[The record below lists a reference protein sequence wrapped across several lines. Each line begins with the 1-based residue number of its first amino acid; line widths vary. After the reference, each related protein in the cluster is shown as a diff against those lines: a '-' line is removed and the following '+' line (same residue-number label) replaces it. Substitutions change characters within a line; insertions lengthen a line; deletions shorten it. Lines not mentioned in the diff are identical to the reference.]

1 MKLSSF
7 FFFLVAVQIVSAQ
20 NNNVSFVNPFIGTGG
35 HGHTF
40 PGATVPF
47 GMVQLSPD
55 TRTEGWDGAS
65 GYHFDDSTVLGFSHT
80 HLNGTGISDFC
91 DVLLTPSVSGS
102 FKPLRFNHKDET
114 AKAGYFKT
122 IVYDENGEKIEVELT
137 SSERV
142 GFHRY
147 RFPKNVKNI
156 TFVVTLNKRNKLT
169 GSIQKVNNQSIKG
182 NFITTAWA
190 KNRHLAFGM
199 ETNLPFN
206 YLEKPNDNKRYLTF
220 DVSKTHELLIKV
232 ALSPVS
238 EANAFENM
246 KSEINHWDFEKPRK
260 EAEQKWA
267 KYLNRIQIEGSTE
280 QKTIFYTALY
290 HTMIHPSVW
299 QDVNGDYRGLDNK
312 IHNVKGFAYHS
323 IFSLWDT
330 YRGAHPLYTIV
341 CPEKV
346 SDFVNSFI
354 DDFEKTGHLPM
365 WNFPGSET
373 WCMIGNHAIPV
384 IADAYLKG
392 IKGFDAEK
400 ALKAMV
406 GTANRDSLGL
416 KQYRIHG
423 YIPADT
429 EGESVSKTLENAYD
443 DYCIAQMAKA
453 MGKNDMYETFI
464 RRSQN
469 WKNQFNPKTGFFQA
483 KMNETFVEP
492 FEPRE
497 VNFHFTEGNAWQYAF
512 AVQHDIEGLIETLG
526 GKAAFEAKLDAFFS
540 ADSKTT
546 GRDQADITGLI
557 GQYAHG
563 NEPSHHITYL
573 YNYVGRPDKTQSL
586 VKKILNEFYKNAPDG
601 LIGNED
607 CGQMSAWYVLSSMG
621 IYPSNPCGGTYEL
634 GSPLFSSEL
643 INKDGIKLSIN
654 VRGISEK
661 NIFVKSFGIS
671 SGSNFASNDTITSLQ
686 LTHDLFES
694 DFRAIA
700 ITMSDTYTNS
710 RINNSRIPRMMLQ
723 SEYIDNGF
731 GLMPKY
737 DLTKIDRIIP
747 MPYVAKGT
755 KLFKKKQTIEL
766 ACGEKG
772 ADIYFSTDG
781 TTPSLKYTK
790 PIEIQQTTS
799 LRFVAKNGQKQSNE
813 AKATFKES
821 SYGFPIQLKNPPAPQ
836 YSGNSDNPLADGE
849 RGNEH
854 WQLGGWQGFEG
865 IDLEV
870 VMDLKEV
877 KSFKRLALSCAQD
890 QNAWIFFPSE
900 IQFFTSEDGKN
911 YTESGRVR
919 PKIDE
924 NPDGVQMREF
934 EIKKSNKARYI
945 KIVAKPL
952 IPIPDWHK
960 GAGGKGWIFTDEIIV
975 E

>member
-102 FKPLRFNHKDET
+102 FKPLRFSHKDET

-147 RFPKNVKNI
+147 RFPQNVKNI

-312 IHNVKGFAYHS
+312 IHNAKGFAYHS

-453 MGKNDMYETFI
+453 MGKNDIYETFI

-512 AVQHDIEGLIETLG
+512 AVQHDIKGLIETLG

-621 IYPSNPCGGTYEL
+621 IYPSNPCGVPYQIGFQLY
-634 GSPLFSSEL
+634 
-643 INKDGIKLSIN
+643 
-654 VRGISEK
+654 K
-661 NIFVKSFGIS
+661 NPKIS
-671 SGSNFASNDTITSLQ
+671 SGYNNNQLDFTATNGTGKARIKISTLKDNFGVEQLDSVQTPKISPSL
-686 LTHDLFES
+686 S
-694 DFRAIA
+694 
-700 ITMSDTYTNS
+700 
-710 RINNSRIPRMMLQ
+710 
-723 SEYIDNGF
+723 
-731 GLMPKY
+731 
-737 DLTKIDRIIP
+737 IIP

-790 PIEIQQTTS
+790 LIEIQQTTS

>member
-1 MKLSSF
+1 MKTGF
-7 FFFLVAVQIVSAQ
+7 FFSLFCWAHLLIAQ
-20 NNNVSFVNPFIGTGG
+20 NNNTQFVNPFIGTGG

-47 GMVQLSPD
+47 GMVQVSPD
-55 TRTEGWDGAS
+55 TRTEGWDAAS
-65 GYHFDDSTVLGFSHT
+65 GYHYDDSTVLGFSHT

-91 DVLLTPSVSGS
+91 DVLVTPSVSGS
-102 FKPLRFNHKDET
+102 LKPLRFSHKDEI
-114 AKAGYFKT
+114 AKTGYFKT
-122 IVYDENGEKIEVELT
+122 VVYDSLGEKIDVELT

-147 RFPKNVKNI
+147 RFSKNTKAIYLVINKN
-156 TFVVTLNKRNKLT
+156 LRNKILAPDHL
-169 GSIQKVNNQSIKG
+169 GYDAALGENQIEDS
-182 NFITTAWA
+182 FTSDAWA
-190 KNRHLAFGM
+190 KNRHLSYCFDANVPWK
-199 ETNLPFN
+199 EIKQAKA
-206 YLEKPNDNKRYLTF
+206 YKYAENKTTVLLF

-238 EANAFENM
+238 EKNAIENM
-246 KSEINHWDFEKPRK
+246 AKELPHWNFEKVRQ

-267 KYLNRIQIEGSTE
+267 KYLNRIQIEGTDE

-290 HTMIHPSVW
+290 HTMIHPSIW
-299 QDVNGDYRGLDNK
+299 QDVNGDYRGLDNNV
-312 IHNVKGFAYHS
+312 HNAKSFAYHS

-354 DDFEKTGHLPM
+354 DDFGKTKHLPM

-400 ALKAMV
+400 ALNAMV
-406 GTANRDSLGL
+406 ATANRDSLGL
-416 KQYRIHG
+416 NAYKKHG

-429 EGESVSKTLENAYD
+429 EGESVSKTLEYAYD

-453 MGKNDMYETFI
+453 MGKNDIYETFI

-607 CGQMSAWYVLSSMG
+607 CGQMSAWYVLSAMG
-621 IYPSNPCGGTYEL
+621 LYPVNPCGWAIKTDPTFFKSVKLDMDYFSNSVITSMSTFNESVGYSFIDNACEIVHNQTEDKFYATPFVDFVGKNKEYEPANYL
-634 GSPLFSSEL
+634 IVTQPYVYKGERLFRDSIVVEIHSRGGEIAYTTDGSDP
-643 INKDGIKLSIN
+643 IMYWRNKSFPQIRVISPYEKIKLKETTTIKFAAIEDPFNERKFSK
-654 VRGISEK
+654 IS
-661 NIFVKSFGIS
+661 
-671 SGSNFASNDTITSLQ
+671 T
-686 LTHDLFES
+686 
-694 DFRAIA
+694 
-700 ITMSDTYTNS
+700 
-710 RINNSRIPRMMLQ
+710 
-723 SEYIDNGF
+723 
-731 GLMPKY
+731 
-737 DLTKIDRIIP
+737 
-747 MPYVAKGT
+747 
-755 KLFKKKQTIEL
+755 
-766 ACGEKG
+766 
-772 ADIYFSTDG
+772 
-781 TTPSLKYTK
+781 
-790 PIEIQQTTS
+790 
-799 LRFVAKNGQKQSNE
+799 
-813 AKATFKES
+813 ATFKK
-821 SYGFPIQLKNPPAPQ
+821 ITKDKTIVLKNQPSPQ
-836 YSGNSDNPLADGE
+836 YSGSSNDVLIDGE
-849 RGNEH
+849 YGNEH

-865 IDLEV
+865 VDLEAV
-870 VMDLKEV
+870 VDLKEET
-877 KSFKRLALSCAQD
+877 SFNRLILNCVED
-890 QNAWIFFPSE
+890 QNAWIFSPSE
-900 IQFFTSEDGKN
+900 ILFYGSNDGKEFKLLSSQKPIVKD
-911 YTESGRVR
+911 TEGAHIRR
-919 PKIDE
+919 L
-924 NPDGVQMREF
+924 GVDV
-934 EIKKSNKARYI
+934 KGKARYI
-945 KIVAKPL
+945 KVVAKPMN
-952 IPIPDWHK
+952 PIPSWHK
-960 GAGGKGWIFTDEIIV
+960 GAGGKGWIFADEIIV